1 MLEQRQSAP
10 QTLSEGDRTAA
21 LDTMEATL
29 QRLGQLVAERD
40 DEVAALRNT
49 VRKEVEE
56 RVQLQRTIAA
66 YSR

>member
-1 MLEQRQSAP
+1 
-10 QTLSEGDRTAA
+10 
-21 LDTMEATL
+21 MEATL